1 MLGTDPLGLALEHA
15 LRIKKAVDK
24 WSSTK
29 REEDDSG
36 SRKDSKPG
44 DGFKRRVNDFP
55 GLMLSAG
62 ISPAL
67 LFYMAKADAAKLK
80 NAYTLLSSETIDDKM
95 LEELV
100 KGLGDEL
107 GSAEG
112 SGYALMLAAVVHAIE
127 QLTGHKVT
135 STNGELD
142 HVAIARFIKK
152 MRACTSIRCQNGVSE
167 IQASMILYPYLVE
180 LRKLADAFFKEQ
192 KSKEK
197 K

>member
-1 MLGTDPLGLALEHA
+1 MPGIDPLGLALEHA

-29 REEDDSG
+29 REEDASE
-36 SRKDSKPG
+36 SKKDSKPG
-44 DGFKRRVNDFP
+44 DGFKRRVKDFP

-67 LFYMAKADAAKLK
+67 LFYMAKADAAKL
-80 NAYTLLSSETIDDKM
+80 NAAYTLLSSETIDDTM
-95 LEELV
+95 LEKLV
-100 KGLGDEL
+100 NKLDDEL
-107 GSAEG
+107 GGAEG
-112 SGYALMLAAVVHAIE
+112 SGYALMLASVIHAIE
-127 QLTGHKVT
+127 QLTGYKIT
-135 STNGELD
+135 NTNGELD
-142 HVAIARFIKK
+142 HAAIARFIKK
-152 MRACTSIRCQNGVSE
+152 IRECTSIRCQNGVSE